1 MSNLGELYEKILIL
15 LLLSIFLVACSITT
29 AAGTPEKSLE
39 KFYTKENI
47 KVITVLDTDY
57 DNHKQGFYVI
67 EGEVDNETKWF
78 VANIVSNDLYWY
90 VKEAIDIGIPNIENE
105 AESSGT
111 TFNAGFSI
119 KTEKKKN
126 SRINVDIPESDY
138 YVWIKPIKNE
148 K

>member
-1 MSNLGELYEKILIL
+1 MKKTLIL

-39 KFYTKENI
+39 KFYAKENI

-90 VKEAIDIGIPNIENE
+90 VKEAIDIGIPNSENE

-111 TFNAGFSI
+111 TFTAGFSI
-119 KTEKKKN
+119 KTEEK
-126 SRINVDIPESDY
+126 RIAE
-138 YVWIKPIKNE
+138 
-148 K
+148 